1 MSKIQVSG
9 DHLTL
14 QSTFWG
20 VGALSGPRTVF
31 ALRKKDS
38 WCCAE
43 FSEATGFL
51 VRTLTRLRAR
61 SRYRHT
67 RATLTLSRLN
77 AFLGKKKNETVR
89 RCAFAFAFVPERPR
103 NDRSAERG
111 TEPSSLDSPSA
122 AAPDA
127 LPSVRKARREA
138 RPKRPN
144 FPGEPRSAAPRPQL
158 CRAPAPRGAPAAPP
172 PRRFLSAPA
181 QSCRR
186 RLSFSPRRGR
196 RGAPETPAPPRPG
209 CGAPPPRRARSR
221 SCARGR
227 PVPTRPALLPGG
239 AGTAA
244 ARRGTHRFSQGLS
257 PALPSASALGTPRLH
272 PLGGRS
278 SLSLC
283 VSFPALPHAR
293 QSLERSLGWAG
304 WRG

>member
-1 MSKIQVSG
+1 M
-9 DHLTL
+9 
-14 QSTFWG
+14 
-20 VGALSGPRTVF
+20 F

-51 VRTLTRLRAR
+51 VRTQTRLRAR

-67 RATLTLSRLN
+67 RATLILSGLN

-89 RCAFAFAFVPERPR
+89 RCAFAFVPERPR

-111 TEPSSLDSPSA
+111 TEPSSLDSPPA

-278 SLSLC
+278 SLSLS
-283 VSFPALPHAR
+283 VSLSPLCPTLGSLWSALSAGPGGGADSR
-293 QSLERSLGWAG
+293 RRTSLRAG
-304 WRG
+304 GPLRLRPPLCSRRR

>member
-1 MSKIQVSG
+1 M
-9 DHLTL
+9 
-14 QSTFWG
+14 
-20 VGALSGPRTVF
+20 
-31 ALRKKDS
+31 
-38 WCCAE
+38 
-43 FSEATGFL
+43 
-51 VRTLTRLRAR
+51 
-61 SRYRHT
+61 
-67 RATLTLSRLN
+67 
-77 AFLGKKKNETVR
+77 R
-89 RCAFAFAFVPERPR
+89 RCAFAFVPERPR

-138 RPKRPN
+138 QPKRPN

-227 PVPTRPALLPGG
+227 PVPAAVPSPPAPRCSRAAPGRRQHGGVLTAVHRGSPRPFPAPRRSARRASIRSADAPLSLSMSLSPLCPTLGSLWSALSAGPGG
-239 AGTAA
+239 GADSRRRTSLRAGGPLRLRPPLCS
-244 ARRGTHRFSQGLS
+244 RRR
-257 PALPSASALGTPRLH
+257 
-272 PLGGRS
+272 
-278 SLSLC
+278 
-283 VSFPALPHAR
+283 
-293 QSLERSLGWAG
+293 
-304 WRG
+304 